1 MERKDSGSRVSKA
14 QGGRKFRGLT
24 CANCRA
30 RKVSLTPTVDKRARG
45 LTTAQVKCE
54 GGQPSCKTCEI
65 YHDECRYDKTPP
77 ISQVIAMAKRLQ
89 EAEKTIE
96 DLRTGSPGR
105 TPSYISFQDTAEEV
119 TLDLPRANRAATTD
133 TALGDGNPS
142 TSQPTGAFGIPNTPT
157 NTSRNQTGDDQ
168 IRSDNGLISNAAP
181 KEPHPTELSV
191 DEDGKICYY
200 GPTSAVHDPPAQGLQ
215 TPESQD
221 SVRRM
226 SSSSR
231 AEVRSSLAAFWR
243 ESATWEEFALGNA
256 ALETGIPRQVM
267 ARLLHL
273 HWTWVSPMFGWV
285 YRPAFVSE

>member
-1 MERKDSGSRVSKA
+1 
-14 QGGRKFRGLT
+14 
-24 CANCRA
+24 
-30 RKVSLTPTVDKRARG
+30 
-45 LTTAQVKCE
+45 
-54 GGQPSCKTCEI
+54 
-65 YHDECRYDKTPP
+65 
-77 ISQVIAMAKRLQ
+77 MAKRLQ